1 MNWRKASHSEDSDCV
16 EVATLGSSVLVRDS
30 RDHAA
35 GVLTLDS
42 VQWNALLNAVR
53 SGDLDGC

>member
-16 EVATLGSSVLVRDS
+16 EVAALGSSALVRDS
-30 RDHAA
+30 KDPAA

-53 SGDLDGC
+53 SGDLNGR